1 MSTGIA
7 IKPYAIFDM
16 DGTLV
21 DSMWGWN
28 SVYIEFL
35 TAHGAG
41 AYAKELV
48 EHTAHLTTYESA
60 VLFRDRLSLDIAA
73 SDIAVTLDGRMKEL
87 YQTEVCEKP
96 GVRAWLEQLKN
107 DGVYMCVVSSTP
119 EPLIRVCLDRL
130 GLMDFFSFILS
141 CDTIGK
147 GKDEPDAYLAAAKRM
162 GATPLETAVYEDSPT
177 ALMTAKRAG
186 FYAVAVYD
194 DSSASQWKEMCKEAD
209 AAVVD
214 WRKITKD

>member
-35 TAHGAG
+35 TAHRAG

-60 VLFRDRLSLDIAA
+60 VLFRDRLSLDMSA
-73 SDIAVTLDGRMKEL
+73 SDIAVALDGRMKAL

-107 DGVYMCVVSSTP
+107 HSVHMCVVSSTP

-162 GATPLETAVYEDSPT
+162 GATPSETAVYEDSPT

-186 FYAVAVYD
+186 FYAVVVYD
-194 DSSASQWKEMCKEAD
+194 DSSASQWEEMCKKAD
-209 AAVVD
+209 AAILD
-214 WRKITKD
+214 WRKVT

>member
-7 IKPYAIFDM
+7 IQPYAIFDM

-41 AYAKELV
+41 AYAKEIV
-48 EHTAHLTTYESA
+48 DNTAHLTTYESA
-60 VLFRDRLSLDIAA
+60 VLFRDRLSLDISA
-73 SDIAVTLDGRMKEL
+73 SDIAVALDGRMKEL
-87 YQTEVCEKP
+87 YQKEISEKP
-96 GVRAWLEQLKN
+96 GVRAWLEQLRN
-107 DGVYMCVVSSTP
+107 DGVHMCVVSSTP
-119 EPLIRVCLDRL
+119 EPLIRVCLERL
-130 GLMDFFSFILS
+130 GLIDIFSFILS

-162 GATPLETAVYEDSPT
+162 GATPSETAVYEDSPT
-177 ALMTAKRAG
+177 ALMTAKKAG
-186 FYAVAVYD
+186 FYVVAVYD
-194 DSSASQWKEMCKEAD
+194 DSAASQWKEMCRSAD
-209 AAVVD
+209 AAVLD
-214 WRKITKD
+214 WRKLT

>member
-1 MSTGIA
+1 MSTGIT
-7 IKPYAIFDM
+7 IQPYEIFDM

-60 VLFRDRLSLDIAA
+60 VLFRDRLSLDISA

-87 YQTEVCEKP
+87 YQKEISEKP
-96 GVRAWLEQLKN
+96 GVRAWLEQLRN
-107 DGVYMCVVSSTP
+107 DGVHMCVVSSTP

-130 GLMDFFSFILS
+130 GLIDFFSFILS

-162 GATPLETAVYEDSPT
+162 GATPSETAVYEDSPT
-177 ALMTAKRAG
+177 ALMTAKKAG

-194 DSSASQWKEMCKEAD
+194 DSAASQWEEMCKSAD
-209 AAVVD
+209 AAVLD
-214 WRKITKD
+214 WRKLT